1 MLTDFYV
8 FLIYEDK
15 CHNDFTEMDFLSLQL
30 MEDGDLGETTQCAV
44 RNVEEDPKA
53 ENEFVSHQSMEENL
67 VQVLQWKTQNV
78 IHNHAQVGIMKI
90 FRKSTCVFSLQLLI
104 CCFDRKMSEFSSNLS
119 YHI

>member
-8 FLIYEDK
+8 YLIYEDK

-30 MEDGDLGETTQCAV
+30 MEAGNLGETTQRAV

-67 VQVLQWKTQNV
+67 VQVLLWKTQNV
-78 IHNHAQVGIMKI
+78 IHSHVQVGTIHSI
-90 FRKSTCVFSLQLLI
+90 SLLG
-104 CCFDRKMSEFSSNLS
+104 CKMLC
-119 YHI
+119 YVIIL